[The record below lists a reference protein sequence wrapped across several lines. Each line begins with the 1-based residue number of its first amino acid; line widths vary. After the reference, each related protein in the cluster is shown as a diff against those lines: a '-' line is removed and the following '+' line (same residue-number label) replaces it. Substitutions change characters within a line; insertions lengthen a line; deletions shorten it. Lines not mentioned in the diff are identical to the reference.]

1 MIIVARQP
9 VPVTSDMELSVM
21 KNRMAELKAQMIKES
36 KEKRMSTIEKE
47 KDNASMVWTHVITLC
62 DVM

>member
-1 MIIVARQP
+1 MIIIARQP

-21 KNRMAELKAQMIKES
+21 KNRMAEIKAQMTRES

-47 KDNASMVWTHVITLC
+47 KDHASMVMDACDHV
-62 DVM
+62 M